1 MTSTATQL
9 GISVEDYLEG
19 ELRSEVKHEY
29 VNGEVYAMVGV
40 TVFHNVIA
48 VNCLVWLHPRLQS
61 PCVALIGEVKARVQ
75 TETEDHFYYPDVM
88 VACDEGDLD
97 SYYRSQPCLIIE
109 VLSDS
114 TERRDRAD
122 KFFAYRKLPSL
133 REYVLIA
140 QDSYRVEVY
149 RRNTQWDLEIY
160 CEGGS
165 LHLDSVDDSLAV
177 TDVYRGAEP
186 PPLPEPK
193 F

>member
-1 MTSTATQL
+1 MASTAKNL
-9 GISVEDYLEG
+9 GVGVEDYLKG
-19 ELRSEVKHEY
+19 ELVSEVKHEY
-29 VNGEVYAMVGV
+29 VNGEVYAMVGA
-40 TVFHNVIA
+40 TADHNTIA
-48 VNCLVWLHPRLQS
+48 GNCFAWLHPRVKL
-61 PCVALIGEVKARVQ
+61 PCKIYMGDVKARIL
-75 TETEDHFYYPDVM
+75 TDTDDRFYYPDVM
-88 VACDEGDLD
+88 ITCDEGDLD
-97 SYYRSQPCLIIE
+97 PYFRNEPCLIIE
-109 VLSDS
+109 VLSHS

-133 REYVLIA
+133 REYMLIA